1 MSDPDTCGTVIP
13 WLSIIGIGEDR
24 LEALAPASRA
34 ALDKAEVVFGA
45 PRHLA
50 LAGLELSPKATPWPV
65 PFSIEAVLALRG
77 RKVAVLA
84 SGDPFW
90 HGAGGSLCAHLVPGE
105 WCAYP
110 APSTF
115 SWVAARMGWRLEET
129 PCLGLHAAPFERL
142 VPVLRT
148 GGRAIC
154 LLRDGKAPEEL
165 ARWLNERGFGSSR
178 LHIMEALGGANERIR
193 TAQADSFA
201 LADIQ
206 APVAVALSVCGE
218 GPDAAGLPV
227 GFGLP
232 DDLFAHDGQ
241 ITKRP
246 MRALTLSALAPRPNA
261 VLWDLGA
268 GSGSIS
274 VEWCL
279 AGGQACAV
287 ERDLERCTRI
297 RANAARFGVE
307 HRLSVLQAD
316 TAESFPHRLPEAV
329 FIGGGANEALLERLW
344 AQVPMGARIVINAVT
359 LETETLLAT
368 WHARAGGSLLR
379 IELAESQPLGRMR
392 GWSPSRPVVQWSV
405 TR

>member
-1 MSDPDTCGTVIP
+1 MSEPLPGTAFP
-13 WLSIIGIGEDR
+13 WLSVIGMGEDR
-24 LEALAPASRA
+24 LEALPPASRA
-34 ALDKAEVVFGA
+34 ALDEAEVVFGA

-50 LAGLELSPKATPWPV
+50 LAGLEASSRARLWPV
-65 PFSIEAVLALRG
+65 PFSVEPVLALRG
-77 RKVAVLA
+77 RKVVVLA

-90 HGAGGSLCAHLVPGE
+90 HGAGGSLCTHLTPGE
-105 WCAYP
+105 WRAYP

-142 VPVLRT
+142 VPSLYH
-148 GGRAIC
+148 GGQAIC
-154 LLRDGKAPEEL
+154 LLRDSKAPEEL
-165 ARWLNERGFGSSR
+165 AHWLEQRGFGLST
-178 LHIMEALGGANERIR
+178 LHVMEALGGAYERIR
-193 TAQADSFA
+193 TTRANSFD
-201 LADIQ
+201 LTDIQ
-206 APVAVALSVCGE
+206 APVAVALSMTGS
-218 GPDAAGLPV
+218 GPHTAGLPA
-227 GFGLP
+227 GFGLS

-241 ITKRP
+241 ITKSP
-246 MRALTLSALAPRPNA
+246 IRALTLSALAPRRGE

-279 AGGQACAV
+279 SGGRACAV
-287 ERDLERCTRI
+287 ERDPERCARI

-316 TAESFPHRLPEAV
+316 TNSTLPQMLPSAV
-329 FIGGGANEALLERLW
+329 FIGGGASEALLARVWE
-344 AQVPMGARIVINAVT
+344 QVPAGTRFVINAVT

-379 IELAESQPLGRMR
+379 IELAHSQPLGRMR

-405 TR
+405 IR

>member
-1 MSDPDTCGTVIP
+1 MSDPHPPGTALP
-13 WLSIIGIGEDR
+13 WLSVIGMGEDR
-24 LEALAPASRA
+24 LEALPPASRA
-34 ALDKAEVVFGA
+34 ALDEAEVVFGA

-50 LAGLELSPKATPWPV
+50 LAGLEVSSRARSWPV
-65 PFSIEAVLALRG
+65 PFSVEPVLALRG
-77 RKVAVLA
+77 RKVVVLA

-90 HGAGGSLCAHLVPGE
+90 YGAGASLCVHLAPGE
-105 WCAYP
+105 WRAYP

-142 VPVLRT
+142 LPCLHH
-148 GGRAIC
+148 GGQAIC
-154 LLRDGKAPEEL
+154 LLRDGKAPL
-165 ARWLNERGFGSSR
+165 ALAQWLEQHAFGLST
-178 LHIMEALGGANERIR
+178 LHVMEALGGARERIR
-193 TAQADSFA
+193 TVQASSFD
-201 LADIQ
+201 LTDIQ
-206 APVAVALSVCGE
+206 APVAVALSMAGS
-218 GPDAAGLPV
+218 GPDAAGLPA

-232 DDLFAHDGQ
+232 DDLFTHDGQ

-246 MRALTLSALAPRPNA
+246 MRALTLSALAPRRGEL
-261 VLWDLGA
+261 LWDLGA

-279 AGGQACAV
+279 AGGGAYAV
-287 ERDLERCTRI
+287 ERDPERCARI
-297 RANAARFGVE
+297 RANAVRFGVE
-307 HRLSVLQAD
+307 NRLSVLQVD
-316 TAESFPHRLPEAV
+316 TNSTLPPKPPSAI
-329 FIGGGANEALLERLW
+329 FIGGGANEALLAKVWEQIPAGTRL
-344 AQVPMGARIVINAVT
+344 VINAVT

-392 GWSPSRPVVQWSV
+392 GWSPARPVVQWSV